1 MAGHRLDRMQIRADV
16 LRHWLPLWA
25 LRLACTASQL
35 AARCGVD
42 KTTMSRWWTGKRG
55 TSGDLFAE
63 VASRLWHGGGILVP
77 GEVFAVWHASG
88 YDWRVAL
95 AELEEID
102 ITYLRPFVAW
112 LRSWEGQ
119 RLEPLRQGVRPPR
132 AFVPRVALLAAVR
145 TSLLQGEG
153 PVILWGMG
161 GAGKTA
167 LAAALAGDPA
177 VGGQF
182 WDGVL
187 WATLGPEGRPDEVL
201 RAWHGLLRLPEAPE
215 KDPLRLARQIADH
228 LSQPGRRYL
237 VVLDDLWSDE
247 PLALLPEVRPPH
259 ALLVTT
265 RDRQLIAA
273 WPDSRP
279 DLVPPMSQ
287 GEALTLL
294 DRVDCQLR
302 PDVGSEIVGLVEN
315 HPLALSLVAT
325 LIRLRGQGAVLAQ
338 MRAAEVR
345 LAALQ
350 LSPVT
355 DRSRS
360 VRLALDLSY
369 NALPPTQQ
377 ALFRRLGVFPAGADF
392 AVPPVAALCPLL
404 PDASPAALQFAEV
417 SGVLAGLADRGLL
430 NRLNDDEEPARW
442 RLHGLVHDYARWQL
456 KQRGEW
462 DAVRADFVG
471 YYVGLAGELGAR
483 PDVCGAQLTA
493 EWPNLRGA
501 FDDAWES
508 AAYDLCALLMM
519 HLHSWLL
526 LTGRF
531 AELQLWLA
539 RLGEIEGALSP
550 VVAGWFHHAGTR
562 LALARR
568 DHEEALRRC
577 ALVLA
582 NVAVEDRLKVFVCLE
597 FVGPALE
604 RKDLAAA
611 AAFLAEGR
619 RWAGDMNDGDLTIA
633 VCKAAARL
641 ALVQGDWPAAA
652 QQIALAGFAAHE
664 HDRPLEVVEAL
675 RWQAGLLGELG
686 AGDEALAALEA
697 AWLASQE
704 QGAPTLEWNALLELL
719 PLVAARGD
727 KTLADRLGER
737 LRELEQRQTR

>member
-1 MAGHRLDRMQIRADV
+1 MQIRAEV
-16 LRHWLPLWA
+16 LAEWLPRWA
-25 LRLACTASQL
+25 GRLGCASGEL
-35 AARCGVD
+35 AALCGVD

-55 TSGDLFAE
+55 TDGALFTD
-63 VASRLWHGGGILVP
+63 VANRLWQCGAMRFP

-88 YDWRVAL
+88 HDWRATL
-95 AELEEID
+95 ADLAQQD
-102 ITYLRPFVAW
+102 APHLRPFVSW
-112 LRSWEGQ
+112 LTTGEEHRV
-119 RLEPLRQGVRPPR
+119 EPLRQGVRLTRSFVKRPGLFESAR
-132 AFVPRVALLAAVR
+132 AALVTGA
-145 TSLLQGEG
+145 G
-153 PVILWGMG
+153 PVVLWGMA
-161 GAGKTA
+161 GAGKTT
-167 LAAALAGDPA
+167 LAAALAADLS

-187 WATLGPEGRPDEVL
+187 WATLGPDGRQEEVL
-201 RAWHGLLRLPEAPE
+201 RAWQSLLRLAEAPE
-215 KDPLRLARQIADH
+215 KDPLRLARQITEH
-228 LSQPGRRYL
+228 LAEPGRRYL

-247 PLALLPEVRPPH
+247 PLALLPEVAPPH

-273 WPDSRP
+273 WPDSWP
-279 DLVPPMSQ
+279 VHVPPMPEA
-287 GEALTLL
+287 EALTLL
-294 DRVDCQLR
+294 DRAGRQLP
-302 PDVGSEIVGLVEN
+302 PDVGSETAALVEG

-325 LIRLRGQGAVLAQ
+325 LIRLRGQTAVLTQ
-338 MRAAEVR
+338 LRAADLR

-350 LSPVT
+350 LSPAT

-369 NALPPTQQ
+369 NALPATQQ
-377 ALFRRLGVFPAGADF
+377 ALFRRLGVFPPGADF

-430 NRLNDDEEPARW
+430 NRLDDGEEPARR
-442 RLHGLVHDYARWQL
+442 RLHALVHDYARWQL

-462 DAVRADFVG
+462 DAVRVDFVG
-471 YYVGLAGELGAR
+471 YYVGLAVELGAH
-483 PDVCGAQLTA
+483 PDMYGAQLAA

-501 FDDAWES
+501 FEHAWES
-508 AAYDLCALLMM
+508 GAYDLCALLMM

-531 AELQLWLA
+531 GELQHWLA
-539 RLGEIEGALSP
+539 SLRDVVGALSP
-550 VVAGWFHHAGTR
+550 LTAGWLDHAGAR

-568 DHEEALRRC
+568 DYEDALRQYT
-577 ALVLA
+577 LVLA
-582 NVAVEDRLKVFVCLE
+582 NEAVENRLKAFGCLE

-619 RWAGDMNDGDLTIA
+619 RWAGDMNDGDITIA
-633 VCKAAARL
+633 VCKVAARL
-641 ALVQGDWPAAA
+641 ALAQGDWPAAA

-675 RWQAGLLGELG
+675 RLQAALLRELG
-686 AGDEALAALEA
+686 AGDEALGALEA
-697 AWLASQE
+697 AWLALQA
-704 QGAPTLEWNALLELL
+704 QGASTLEWNALLELL
-719 PLVAARGD
+719 PLAAAKGD
-727 KTLADRLGER
+727 ETLVHQLRER
-737 LRELEQRQTR
+737 LRELEQRPNQ